1 MAVSRGRDH
10 QLHYQEVI
18 TLIIFI
24 SFLLQALRPAPAAWW
39 SEQVWGRWRL
49 GMGRDYRCEEIAW
62 SEIIIDVISVIIS
75 LVSRYSRHDCTGPVS
90 AASWS
95 PPRLAPQFHPIS
107 NLNLYLLPAERRQC
121 WAVLCNVWHKYKC
134 FLSVQTNVS
143 KAKRISFTYQIS
155 TFNLVIH
162 DHDTTSIRS
171 FFIAFYCMLNL
182 LIISILSRYLHS
194 LILIICNRL

>member
-107 NLNLYLLPAERRQC
+107 NLNLYLLPAQSDGSAGLGC
-121 WAVLCNVWHKYKC
+121 VMCDTN
-134 FLSVQTNVS
+134 TNVFS
-143 KAKRISFTYQIS
+143 RCKQMFLKQSGF
-155 TFNLVIH
+155 LLH
-162 DHDTTSIRS
+162 IR
-171 FFIAFYCMLNL
+171 FLL
-182 LIISILSRYLHS
+182 LIWSFMIMIPPASDHFSLHF
-194 LILIICNRL
+194 IVC

>member
-24 SFLLQALRPAPAAWW
+24 SFLLQALRPAPAAHYTPAWW

-75 LVSRYSRHDCTGPVS
+75 LVSRYSRHDCAGPVS

-95 PPRLAPQFHPIS
+95 WSLHSFTQSQILIS
-107 NLNLYLLPAERRQC
+107 IS
-121 WAVLCNVWHKYKC
+121 
-134 FLSVQTNVS
+134 FLRSDGSAGLRCVMCDTNTNVFS
-143 KAKRISFTYQIS
+143 RCKQMFLKQSGF
-155 TFNLVIH
+155 LLH
-162 DHDTTSIRS
+162 IR
-171 FFIAFYCMLNL
+171 FLL
-182 LIISILSRYLHS
+182 LIWSFMIMIPPASDHFSLHF
-194 LILIICNRL
+194 IVC